1 MERRIVHLNIAHFYA
16 SVEEICDPGLKNEPF
31 VVAKGGRS
39 RTVVIDVSRPAYEEG
54 ARRGMSIEFVQRRL
68 KGIRI
73 IAPREELYR
82 RAENRVYK
90 LASRFSPAV
99 ESLPGGH
106 LFLDISGMGR
116 LFGRPVDLAAR
127 IRREINDGA
136 GILPVAGL
144 AANKLVSKVA
154 TRVVRPDG
162 FVAVSPGDERNFLR
176 HQTVSLLPGIGKK
189 LSERMELF
197 GITEMGELADLTDP
211 EVSAL
216 FGKAGPRLR
225 DAARGI
231 DLNPVAPH
239 PSGLV
244 RLRTQRVL
252 DTDTIDQTVLRLH
265 LYLLAEDLGARLR
278 SDNLSARRVEL
289 SVVYTDSERVELRVT
304 FREPIHLDRDLF
316 AAAEGLLDR
325 ALARRVRV
333 RSLGLSVSSLM
344 LEYGPLDIFAPPES
358 AKQESLQRTIDKIRG
373 RFGREAVRM
382 GFTLI
387 RQPEEA

>member
-54 ARRGMSIEFVQRRL
+54 ARRGMSLEFVQRRL